1 MTTTR
6 RIRAVPNGAVLLIS
20 ATMSWA
26 AAGCSCG
33 DQRGGCGADTA
44 AAGSQLTPV
53 VESAAPAT
61 PAGRGGMVV
70 LLTPQLVA
78 LGDSIFEGQAAGG
91 TCMTCHGP
99 DAKGTQLAPDLTD
112 DQWLNVDGSYQAIVN
127 VVQNGVPTPKKH
139 PAPMPPMGGS
149 SLTPDQVR
157 AVAAY
162 VYSLSHPEAAKGKS

>member
-1 MTTTR
+1 MTMTR
-6 RIRAVPNGAVLLIS
+6 RIRAVPNGAVLLLS
-20 ATMSWA
+20 ATISWA
-26 AAGCSCG
+26 ATGCAGG
-33 DQRGGCGADTA
+33 DQRGGGGADTA
-44 AAGSQLTPV
+44 AAGGQPAPAGET
-53 VESAAPAT
+53 AAPAT
-61 PAGRGGMVV
+61 PAGGGGADAASI
-70 LLTPQLVA
+70 TPQMIA

-99 DAKGTQLAPDLTD
+99 DAKGTQLAPNLAD

-127 VVQNGVPTPKKH
+127 VIQNGVPTPKQH

-162 VYSLSHPEAAKGKS
+162 VFSLSR